1 MTIVRPTATAIVDNV
16 RPAGSDVFIE
26 ARDVVKTYD
35 TGKVQVNALR
45 GIDLTINRGEMV
57 AIMGPSGCGKTT
69 LLNCLSGLDVIDIG
83 HIFIEGVDLSTMSDN
98 AKTEYRAKRMG

>member
-35 TGKVQVNALR
+35 TGRLQVEALR
-45 GIDLTINRGEMV
+45 GVDLTINRGEHAAPNGADV
-57 AIMGPSGCGKTT
+57 ADCDRPYAEHADNFCGAIDRRHR
-69 LLNCLSGLDVIDIG
+69 GLQ
-83 HIFIEGVDLSTMSDN
+83 H
-98 AKTEYRAKRMG
+98 